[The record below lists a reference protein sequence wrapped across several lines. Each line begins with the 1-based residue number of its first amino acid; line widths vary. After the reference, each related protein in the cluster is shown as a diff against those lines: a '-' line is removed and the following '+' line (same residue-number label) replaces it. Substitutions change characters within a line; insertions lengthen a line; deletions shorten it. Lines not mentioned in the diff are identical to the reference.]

1 MKLKI
6 LVVSLA
12 TVLLGA
18 GITGA
23 VVFANGDSGGDR
35 EARVSSFAGRVA
47 AILELEAQTVEDALT
62 QASRELREEQ
72 LNEKIDLMLENGR
85 ITGERAEELRQQL
98 ADGELWDRGRHGSFY
113 GKGHRFYGDGYGH
126 KDDSSSSGEESE
138 S

>member
-98 ADGELWDRGRHGSFY
+98 ADGGQLLGGPN
-113 GKGHRFYGDGYGH
+113 DGQLVTR
-126 KDDSSSSGEESE
+126 KIDQSVLQRPAF
-138 S
+138 